1 MHLLQTQP
9 GSVSDGSEAVDLA
22 QSPGELLI
30 LSAADSE
37 LACLAR
43 AAANRPAAIRSDEN
57 RNAPSVR
64 VANLLQLQHPLS
76 VDLYVERMVPPARL
90 VIVRLLGGLA
100 YWPYGLEQIAAAC
113 RQHGV
118 PLAALPGDDKPD
130 ESLATLS
137 TVSAEAYARLWAY
150 LSHGGADNAAALLA
164 YAADLVRHE
173 RDPWP
178 VAAWREP
185 APLPRAGLYWPGLA
199 FPSLADLRRHWQP
212 ERPVALVLFYRALLQ
227 AGDLAP
233 IDALIEALAARGLN
247 ALPLAA
253 ISLKHRTVAET
264 TADLI
269 AAGSPAVI
277 LNLTGF
283 ALSTPDDASAGPAVF
298 RQADC
303 PVLQVILAGTAEETW
318 RADTQGLPSRDVA
331 MSVALPELDG
341 RIASRAIAF
350 KAAGDWNQTTECRI
364 VGYRPV
370 PDRVAFVAEQAA
382 RWVRLR
388 RTPAAERRIALV
400 LANYP
405 NRDGRLANGVGLD
418 TPESV
423 ARALHALA
431 AEGYAVAAPP
441 ADGAAL
447 MRTLTGGVTN
457 DLTALDARTPSETL
471 SLSAYR
477 TWFATLPQAV
487 REAVTARWGAP
498 EADPY
503 VRTGAFRLPVHRY
516 GAVAVAVQPARGY
529 NIDPV
534 ATYHAPDLPPPHH
547 YLAFY
552 LWLRAEADA
561 GGFDAHAVVHFGKHG
576 NLEWLPGKALA
587 LTQACF
593 PEVALGPLPNL
604 YPFIVNDPG
613 EGCQAKRRTSAVILD
628 HLTPPLTR
636 AETYGPLRELER
648 LVDEYFEAS
657 TLDARRLPA
666 LAESI
671 LELAA
676 RTGLDRDCGIGGDD
690 SEGEALTKLDAWLCE
705 IKEMQI
711 RGGLHVFGRTP
722 MDSDEHP
729 DLTDLLVAL
738 TRLPRGRGD
747 AGDAS
752 ILRAL
757 AQDLDLDFDPLDGDP
772 AAPLSGAEI
781 ACLRPLPGAPAILRS
796 RGDAVETLEAL
807 AQALVAGRWTAPEIW
822 SATQAVL
829 ETIATRLRPAVAAC
843 GPAETAALL
852 RGLDG
857 RFIPPGP
864 SGAPSRGRPEVLPTG
879 RNFYAVDPR
888 AVPTPAAWTLGW
900 RSAALVIERYV
911 QDHGD
916 WPRSFA
922 LSAWGT
928 ANMRTGGD
936 DIAQALAF
944 MGVRPTW
951 DGGTGRVT
959 GFEILPASVLDR
971 PRIDVTVRV
980 SGFFRDAFPF
990 QLDLLD
996 SAARAV
1002 AALTD
1007 EPPAQNPIAAAVAA
1021 ETARLRAA
1029 GLAET
1034 EATRRAGHR
1043 VFGSKPGAYG
1053 AGLQALIDEGGWSD
1067 TADLAEAYLSWGGYA
1082 YGGGAGGAAERD
1094 ALETRLQATDAVLHN
1109 QDNREHDLL
1118 DSDDYYQFEG
1128 GLAAAVAT
1136 VSGRAPAVYHQ
1147 DHSRPERPQVRALD
1161 EEIARVVRA
1170 RVVNPK
1176 WIAGVLRHGY
1186 KGAFELAA
1194 TVDYLFAFAATTGA
1208 VKDHHFDAVYQAYIE
1223 DDAVRATL
1231 AEANPTALKEM
1242 AARLQE
1248 AQARALWQPASNSA
1262 YPTLAKLACGQA
1274 ENEKAEVGRFED
1286 GGARP

>member
-9 GSVSDGSEAVDLA
+9 GSVSDGTEAVDLV
-22 QSPGELLI
+22 QSPGDLLI
-30 LSAADSE
+30 LSAADTE

-43 AAANRPAAIRSDEN
+43 AAANRTAG
-57 RNAPSVR
+57 APGGRHADGQGGPTVR
-64 VANLLQLQHPLS
+64 VANLLQLKHPLS
-76 VDLYVERMVPPARL
+76 VDLYVERMIPPARL

-100 YWPYGLEQIAAAC
+100 YWPYGIEQIAETC
-113 RQHGV
+113 GRHGI
-118 PLAALPGDDKPD
+118 PLAVLPGDDKPD
-130 ESLATLS
+130 DNLAELS
-137 TVSAEAYARLWAY
+137 TVAAETYTRLWAY
-150 LSHGGADNAAALLA
+150 LSQGGADNAAGLLA
-164 YAADLVRHE
+164 YATHLIRRPD
-173 RDPWP
+173 DPWP
-178 VAAWREP
+178 APAWREP

-199 FPSLADLRRHWQP
+199 FPSLADLRSRWRP
-212 ERPVALVLFYRALLQ
+212 DRPVALLLFYRALLQ

-233 IDALIEALAARGLN
+233 IDALIAALAERDLN

-253 ISLKHRTVAET
+253 LSLKDPLVAD
-264 TADLI
+264 TAASLI
-269 AAGSPAVI
+269 ADTQPDI
-277 LNLTGF
+277 LLTLTGF
-283 ALSTPDDASAGPAVF
+283 ALSSPDDATGGPTLF

-303 PVLQVILAGTAEETW
+303 PVLQVILAGTSAEAW
-318 RADTQGLPSRDVA
+318 QADSQGLPTRDVA

-341 RIASRAIAF
+341 RLSTRAIGF
-350 KAAGDWNQTTECRI
+350 KAASAWDDTTQCQI
-364 VGYRPV
+364 VGYQPV
-370 PDRVAFVAEQAA
+370 ADRVVFVAEQAA

-388 RTPAAERRIALV
+388 RTPAAKRRIAIV

-431 AEGYAVAAPP
+431 GAGYGVVDPP

-447 MRTLTGGVTN
+447 MHALTDGITN
-457 DLTALDARTPSETL
+457 DLTALERRRSTETL
-471 SLSAYR
+471 PLAAYR
-477 TWFATLPQAV
+477 DWFAALPASV
-487 REAVTARWGAP
+487 RAAVTDRWGAP

-503 VRTGAFRLPVHRY
+503 VKDGAFRLPVRRV
-516 GAVAVAVQPARGY
+516 GALAVAVQPARGY

-534 ATYHAPDLPPPHH
+534 ASYHAPDLPPPHH
-547 YLAFY
+547 YLAFH
-552 LWLRAEADA
+552 LWLRSTTAA

-587 LTQACF
+587 LTETCF
-593 PEVALGPLPNL
+593 PEIALGPLPNL
-604 YPFIVNDPG
+604 YPFIINDPG
-613 EGCQAKRRTSAVILD
+613 EGCQAKRRSSAVILG

-636 AETYGPLRELER
+636 AETYGPLRELES

-657 TLDARRLPA
+657 TLDPRRLPP
-666 LAESI
+666 LAERI
-671 LELAA
+671 LTLAG
-676 RTGLDRDCGIGGDD
+676 RTGLDRDCGIVRDD
-690 SEGEALTKLDAWLCE
+690 SETEALTKLDAWLCE
-705 IKEMQI
+705 IKELQI
-711 RGGLHVFGRTP
+711 RGGLHVFGNSP
-722 MDSDEHP
+722 VDDDAEGLC

-738 TRLPRGRGD
+738 TRLPRGRGTD
-747 AGDAS
+747 GDAS
-752 ILRAL
+752 LLRAL
-757 AQDLDLDFDPLDGDP
+757 AADLGLALDPLDGDP
-772 AAPLSGAEI
+772 ADPLDAQEKTRLQTL
-781 ACLRPLPGAPAILRS
+781 AGAPTILRS
-796 RGDAVETLEAL
+796 RGDAVEALEAE
-807 AQALVAGRWTAPEIW
+807 AQALIAGRRAAQDGWSHTA
-822 SATQAVL
+822 AVL
-829 ETIATRLRPAVAAC
+829 ATIENRLRPAVAAC
-843 GPAETAALL
+843 GPAETMALL

-857 RFIPPGP
+857 RYIAPGP

-900 RSAALVIERYV
+900 RSAALVVERFV

-944 MGVRPTW
+944 LGVRPTW
-951 DGGTGRVT
+951 DTGTGRVS

-1007 EPPAQNPIAAAVAA
+1007 EPPEQNPIAAAVAA
-1021 ETARLRAA
+1021 ETARLCAA
-1029 GLAET
+1029 GVPDK
-1034 EATRRAGHR
+1034 EASRRAGHR

-1053 AGLQALIDEGGWSD
+1053 AGLQALIDEGGWTD
-1067 TADLAEAYLSWGGYA
+1067 ADDLAEAYLQWGSYA
-1082 YGGGAGGAAERD
+1082 YGGGAAGRAERTSF
-1094 ALETRLQATDAVLHN
+1094 ETQLKSADAVLHN

-1128 GLAAAVAT
+1128 GLAAAVAK
-1136 VSGRAPAVYHQ
+1136 VSGRTPTVYHQ
-1147 DHSRPERPQVRALD
+1147 DHSRPERPRVRALD
-1161 EEIARVVRA
+1161 EEIARVVRG

-1176 WIAGVLRHGY
+1176 WIAAVMRHGY
-1186 KGAFELAA
+1186 KGAFEMVA
-1194 TVDYLFAFAATTGA
+1194 TVDYMFAFAATTGA
-1208 VKDHHFDAVYQAYIE
+1208 VKDHHFDAVFQTYVA
-1223 DDAVRATL
+1223 DDAVRRFL
-1231 AEANPTALKEM
+1231 ADANPAALKEM
-1242 AARLQE
+1242 AARLKE
-1248 AQARALWQPASNSA
+1248 AQDRGLWKPSSNSA
-1262 YPTLAKLACGQA
+1262 YATL
-1274 ENEKAEVGRFED
+1274 ED
-1286 GGARP
+1286 LSEADTLTEAPGTGA